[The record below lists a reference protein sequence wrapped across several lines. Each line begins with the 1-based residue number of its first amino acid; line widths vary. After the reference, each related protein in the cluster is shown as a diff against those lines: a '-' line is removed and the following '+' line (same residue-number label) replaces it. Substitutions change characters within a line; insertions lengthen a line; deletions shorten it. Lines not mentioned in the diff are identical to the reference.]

1 MLMLY
6 EYMNN
11 GNCNIFFQDYIVW
24 NSRRCYS
31 YSHSTRKMLVIYV
44 PQCVCDL
51 LNKQRI
57 HICFLQVLVIIY

>member
-11 GNCNIFFQDYIVW
+11 GNCNIFF
-24 NSRRCYS
+24 SRLYCIEFPS
-31 YSHSTRKMLVIYV
+31 LLLVLTTRKMLVSYV